1 MSKKKAGWPML
12 VVCLAAPVIANCGGG
27 LGGIPGAG
35 NLPGVGGGACPN
47 MSSADEIAAFDWAGN
62 YKVDAKVDA
71 QLKAGLGAAADLQG
85 LAASLDADL
94 KTACGAIVKDLGG
107 GDDFKSGEDACKV
120 AAKIIGVYDS
130 SFLFYAGA
138 LPSNLRP
145 QTREYARAGAKH
157 IAAFQ
162 RFNRAQLLAKKV

>member
-1 MSKKKAGWPML
+1 MTSRIPTSKAKTAYGLLSEVRALILAEPKRYHQGIYIDREDEEIDDGYEPEHGYPDCGTIGCVAGW
-12 VVCLAAPVIANCGGG
+12 IAT
-27 LGGIPGAG
+27 LKHREP
-35 NLPGVGGGACPN
+35 
-47 MSSADEIAAFDWAGN
+47 FN
-62 YKVDAKVDA
+62 Y
-71 QLKAGLGAAADLQG
+71 
-85 LAASLDADL
+85 SE
-94 KTACGAIVKDLGG
+94 TPII
-107 GDDFKSGEDACKV
+107 